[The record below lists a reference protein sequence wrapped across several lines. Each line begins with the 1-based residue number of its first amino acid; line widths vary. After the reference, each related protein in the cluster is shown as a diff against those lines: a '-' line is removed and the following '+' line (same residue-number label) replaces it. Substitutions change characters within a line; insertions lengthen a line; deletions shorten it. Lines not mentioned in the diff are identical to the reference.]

1 MLLSLAQ
8 SAHFTLQKLL
18 SAVFVRIA
26 VQVFSRGVFLLESC
40 GTTAEP
46 NVARCPSAA
55 GRGALAGDSAD
66 LAGAPAGLRC
76 G

>member
-26 VQVFSRGVFLLESC
+26 VQAFSRGVLLQES
-40 GTTAEP
+40 
-46 NVARCPSAA
+46 SA
-55 GRGALAGDSAD
+55 
-66 LAGAPAGLRC
+66 
-76 G
+76 